1 MHNIP
6 NKKQRPHPSLVLILF
21 LLAGMAQ
28 PLEAQFKSI
37 GLRGGVSKILGEN
50 TEEGAFPRGMDW
62 ELNYAHRLFDLVRA
76 VGKVGYQREV
86 TRRNYPSGIAGAPAT
101 NFVGTSSCFSAGVGI
116 RVYLNQNIHE
126 FNPFPGQFLP
136 YLGIDGGVLYNQTD
150 APATSL
156 QNLPQDYNF
165 VESGFVPFWQG
176 EIGSQ
181 VVLNQFLRAGVYM
194 VLRDTPSDI
203 LDGIEGTTDAGDWHL
218 RGGLELV
225 YFFNEGK

>member
-1 MHNIP
+1 
-6 NKKQRPHPSLVLILF
+6 
-21 LLAGMAQ
+21 
-28 PLEAQFKSI
+28 
-37 GLRGGVSKILGEN
+37 
-50 TEEGAFPRGMDW
+50 MDW

-86 TRRNYPSGIAGAPAT
+86 TSRTYPSGIAGIPPT
-101 NFVGTSSCFSAGVGI
+101 SFVGTSSCFSAGVGL
-116 RVYLNQNIHE
+116 RVYLNKNIHD

-136 YLGIDGGVLYNQTD
+136 YVAADGGVLYNQTD
-150 APATSL
+150 APAQSVQSL
-156 QNLPQDYNF
+156 RDEYNF

-181 VVLNQFLRAGVYM
+181 VVLNQFLRAGVYV

-203 LDGIEGTTDAGDWHL
+203 LDGIEGTTDAGDWHV

-225 YFFNEGK
+225 YFFNEVD